1 MAKMNKWGAVG
12 VTFQAAS
19 SSFFCGNNYDYN
31 HHKLRSQD
39 ITPVTLVCTNF
50 IIAWCQPR
58 YGSKIE
64 TKSQAKVINML
75 AI

>member
-50 IIAWCQPR
+50 IIAWCPAAPVWF
-58 YGSKIE
+58 K
-64 TKSQAKVINML
+64 N
-75 AI
+75 